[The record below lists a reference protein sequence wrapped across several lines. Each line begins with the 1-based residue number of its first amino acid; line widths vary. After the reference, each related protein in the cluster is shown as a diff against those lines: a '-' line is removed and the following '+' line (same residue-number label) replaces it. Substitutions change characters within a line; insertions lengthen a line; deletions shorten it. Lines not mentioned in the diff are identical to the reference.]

1 MAGRMARIRWAELGG
16 YAIAFAGVVAAVTF
30 DAARPIFYLATGL
43 MVLAFAPVMLGF
55 YELGGRTP
63 RGLAL
68 GGLSI
73 GILAVLVFAASF
85 VGGSAGLF
93 TMDETRRAEGSL
105 AIFSVAMLIFGLWL
119 MAAPVLAGPW
129 LTPIPRWL
137 GVVCGLAWVLEGLG
151 LLTGGSQ
158 NPLTTIGGIG
168 VQLLFPIWGAVVSR
182 RFAAI
187 RSDLAQR
194 SKASHPVG

>member
-1 MAGRMARIRWAELGG
+1 
-16 YAIAFAGVVAAVTF
+16 
-30 DAARPIFYLATGL
+30 
-43 MVLAFAPVMLGF
+43 
-55 YELGGRTP
+55 
-63 RGLAL
+63 
-68 GGLSI
+68 
-73 GILAVLVFAASF
+73 

-93 TMDETRRAEGSL
+93 TIDEAPRAEGSL
-105 AIFSVAMLIFGLWL
+105 AIFSVAMLVFGLWL

-151 LLTGGSQ
+151 LLTGRSQ
-158 NPLTTIGGIG
+158 NSLTTIGGIG

>member
-1 MAGRMARIRWAELGG
+1 MAGRMTRIGWAELGG
-16 YAIAFAGVVAAVTF
+16 YAIAVAGVVAGVTF

-43 MVLAFAPVMLGF
+43 MGLTLALVMLGF

-68 GGLSI
+68 VALTTSS
-73 GILAVLVFAASF
+73 LAVLVFATVF
-85 VGGSAGLF
+85 VVAAVGLV
-93 TMDETRRAEGSL
+93 TTDATRSAEGAL
-105 AIFSVAMLIFGLWL
+105 AVASVAMVVIGLWL
-119 MAAPVLAGPW
+119 IGAPVLAGPW

-137 GVVCGLAWVLEGLG
+137 GVVCGLAWALEGVG

-168 VQLLFPIWGAVVSR
+168 VQLLFPIWGAVVGR

-187 RSDLAQR
+187 RSDFAHQ
-194 SKASHPVG
+194 AMQG